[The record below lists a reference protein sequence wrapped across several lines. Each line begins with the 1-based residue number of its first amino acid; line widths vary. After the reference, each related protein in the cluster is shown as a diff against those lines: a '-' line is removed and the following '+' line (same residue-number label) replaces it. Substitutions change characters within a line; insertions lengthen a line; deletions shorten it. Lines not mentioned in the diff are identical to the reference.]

1 MQQKLKQRTKEIG
14 EVIIG
19 SIGPFDNNNTAANFE
34 KWLDDDDDDDGHQQ
48 WWLDDGRE
56 GEQEKKEK
64 DQNTQER
71 GERRDDTRD
80 PKPAIES
87 GSSSRNITR
96 PEPISKQTNSR
107 SKQISPPPLL
117 NSLNFA
123 AAAAA
128 AAAIAN
134 WQSVISNTGNTWEG
148 KEREKWGEEKANRK
162 KADKQDGWMDC
173 AAGLS

>member
-1 MQQKLKQRTKEIG
+1 MIA
-14 EVIIG
+14 I
-19 SIGPFDNNNTAANFE
+19 SSDDWMMDE
-34 KWLDDDDDDDGHQQ
+34 KGNKK
-48 WWLDDGRE
+48 
-56 GEQEKKEK
+56 KKEK

-87 GSSSRNITR
+87 SKNMTR
-96 PEPISKQTNSR
+96 AEPISKQTNSR